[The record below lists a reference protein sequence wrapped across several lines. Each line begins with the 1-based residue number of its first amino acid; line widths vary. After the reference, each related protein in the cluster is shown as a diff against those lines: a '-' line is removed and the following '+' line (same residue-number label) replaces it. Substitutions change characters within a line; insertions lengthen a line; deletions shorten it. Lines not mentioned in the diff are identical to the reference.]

1 MIRNILPKTRTSSR
15 ISKLF
20 RPVFEKKNIKSVLGG
35 VISMTSLASGLVFLP
50 VDQSVSASSLQI
62 SEAEIS
68 METRKS
74 FANVLPAYTGIS
86 QGFHYGHAGIDLTA
100 PLGSKIYPIKNGV
113 VIKVQYLKYDY
124 GRAVWIDSGN
134 DIVSVYGHM
143 GKIFVEEGDTV
154 TTDKPIG
161 EVGLTGRTTG
171 PHLHLEILK
180 ENRAINPQP
189 YLSLG
194 PVNKR

>member
-1 MIRNILPKTRTSSR
+1 
-15 ISKLF
+15 
-20 RPVFEKKNIKSVLGG
+20 VFEKKNIKSVLGG